1 MVRTG
6 VFRDSPFAWREKV
19 TEERWEARTG
29 PREWIGNVMLVA
41 IRPRSAKLIQQSR
54 RKCGDELRGDDVSA
68 ILKVRRRA
76 KSIKTSN
83 VCVEGVPITKVVITN
98 EKLVFTIDTPVG
110 AKVDPLG
117 ILDRAGS
124 CEVRG
129 TDSKRFKGRLCGRC
143 DRVGGGIRTLEVFI
157 SYKKEEFVLEN
168 GAAYVTDEV
177 IDMQT
182 GFDDAT
188 GRIGIAVVEDGAGTC
203 CFGAP
208 DILCEPVKGIGP
220 GVGDAVVDDAGCV
233 AELRGKTVGH
243 RVDLFNIGVRD
254 GEEAKT
260 IAIALCVYHAIE
272 LIIHAINQPVGVERT
287 GDAVLGIRMAAD
299 AGLKEDEV
307 IGVSRSQGKILGFL
321 GANGATKIEA

>member
-1 MVRTG
+1 
-6 VFRDSPFAWREKV
+6 
-19 TEERWEARTG
+19 
-29 PREWIGNVMLVA
+29 MLVA
-41 IRPRSAKLIQQSR
+41 IRPRTAKLIQQSR
-54 RKCGDELRGDDVSA
+54 RKCSDELRANDVSA
-68 ILKVRRRA
+68 ILKVGRRA
-76 KSIKTSN
+76 ESIKTSN
-83 VCVEGVPITKVVITN
+83 ICVEGVPITKVVITHK
-98 EKLVFTIDTPVG
+98 KLVFTIDTPVG

-117 ILDRAGS
+117 ILHRAGS
-124 CEVRG
+124 REVRG
-129 TDSKRFKGRLCGRC
+129 TDSKPFKGRLCGRC

-157 SYKKEEFVLEN
+157 RYEKKEFVLKN

-177 IDMQT
+177 IDVQA

-188 GRIGIAVVEDGAGTC
+188 GDVGIAVVKDGAGAC
-203 CFGAP
+203 RFGAP
-208 DILCEPVKGIGP
+208 DILGEPVKGVGP

-260 IAIALCVYHAIE
+260 IAVALCVDHAIE

-287 GDAVLGIRMAAD
+287 GDAVLRIRMAAD

-307 IGVSRSQGKILGFL
+307 IRVSRSEREILGFF
-321 GANGATKIEA
+321 GADSATHIEA